1 MECIETLYYIKTCIE
16 INQINTVGVAD
27 GFFLRGYYIMY
38 AYFYGCLNFSLITL
52 KIVLYNNSEDQ
63 YENHSPVVF
72 VCVRFVVH

>member
-1 MECIETLYYIKTCIE
+1 MECIVIYYIKTCIE

-27 GFFLRGYYIMY
+27 GFFLRGYYKY
-38 AYFYGCLNFSLITL
+38 AYFYGCFSFSLITL

-63 YENHSPVVF
+63 YENHSSVVF